1 HCECV
6 LARRELHAHP
16 VLLLLCLSPTR
27 AGIHSGLLPR
37 RTDQPIGNRWS
48 VYRRTA
54 ALRERHGLA
63 PRNEYH
69 DDAGVQPSRFR
80 SDPRLHDSA
89 SFRFWPRHEREWPLR
104 LPERRRA
111 GPRESSGEVHRE
123 RILARRELHADRARI
138 RVGVPPDWI
147 GIRSGLVPRR
157 SDLPIGSRW
166 SLYRP
171 AAALSGR
178 FV

>member
-1 HCECV
+1 CEFG
-6 LARRELHAHP
+6 LAPCELHGHP
-16 VLLLLCLSPTR
+16 VHLRLFISPNR

-63 PRNEYH
+63 PRNEYD

-111 GPRESSGEVHRE
+111 GPRESSGELHRE
-123 RILARRELHADRARI
+123 RILARRELPDQRARI
-138 RVGVPPDWI
+138 RSGLPPRWT
-147 GIRSGLVPRR
+147 GIRSGLV
-157 SDLPIGSRW
+157 
-166 SLYRP
+166 
-171 AAALSGR
+171 
-178 FV
+178 